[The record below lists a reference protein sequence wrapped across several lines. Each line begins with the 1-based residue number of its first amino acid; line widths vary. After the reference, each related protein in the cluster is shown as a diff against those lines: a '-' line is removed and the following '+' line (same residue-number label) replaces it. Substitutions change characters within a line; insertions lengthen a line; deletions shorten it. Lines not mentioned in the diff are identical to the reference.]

1 MVEAAEV
8 VVGGST
14 HRWRPSAAEECWE
27 RALRVVVQPQVGGAL
42 VDEEC
47 LHGQVGC
54 VVHGLDDLK
63 GDGGEEG
70 ESWEG

>member
-1 MVEAAEV
+1 M
-8 VVGGST
+8 
-14 HRWRPSAAEECWE
+14 
-27 RALRVVVQPQVGGAL
+27 VQPKVGGAL

-47 LHGQVGC
+47 LHDQMGC